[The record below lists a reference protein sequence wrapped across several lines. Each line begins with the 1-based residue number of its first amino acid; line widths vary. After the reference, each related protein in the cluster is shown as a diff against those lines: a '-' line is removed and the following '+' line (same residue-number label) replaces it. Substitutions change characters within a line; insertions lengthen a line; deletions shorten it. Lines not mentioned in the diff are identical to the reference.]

1 MQKVK
6 VLGVVGSPRKN
17 GNTTKLVV
25 RALDAAKS
33 VPGVETELYEMA
45 GKKFHHCTGCLG
57 CAKTGECVFKD
68 DLAGFIERYL
78 QADGIIWGSP
88 IYHMSITGL
97 LKNAIDRMG
106 NSMFC
111 NYATRG
117 LDFPRFSKVC
127 GTLTVGAHR
136 YGGQDF
142 VNAFMINSSLV
153 MNGVVV
159 SGDTVLGNYI
169 GAAANTG
176 ETTMEHLRSRDAV
189 LEDEENLTCAGNL
202 GKRIAET
209 TRIVK
214 AGLLAMKDELPEEY
228 FTI

>member
-1 MQKVK
+1 MQTVK

-17 GNTTKLVV
+17 GNTAKLVV
-25 RALDAAKS
+25 RALEEAKS

-45 GKKFHHCTGCLG
+45 GKKFHHCTGCLS
-57 CAKTGECVFKD
+57 CTKNGECVFKD

-78 QADGIIWGSP
+78 EADGVIWGSP

-111 NYATRG
+111 NYMTRG

-127 GTLTVGAHR
+127 GTLTVGMHR

-142 VNAFMINSSLV
+142 VNMFMINSSLV
-153 MNGVVV
+153 MNGLVV

-176 ETTMEHLRSRDAV
+176 EPTMEAFKSKDAV
-189 LEDEENLTCAGNL
+189 TENDENMTCAANL
-202 GKRIAET
+202 GKRVAEM

-214 AGLLAMKDELPEEY
+214 AGKEAIKDELPEDY